1 MRSML
6 HHRELENLKGRDSSH
21 ECRVC
26 QVTVVGLST
35 YAKHISSQLHKDNTD
50 AYDREEEGNEEAEEE
65 HYDQELVQLIS
76 QRKEQNRPDG
86 TSNTYL
92 EPETDD
98 RRLQR
103 KRENRAPQ
111 GNRDNYEQDMWL
123 HHGMP
128 HRDWKWENEGFVNL
142 RTGKFPHST
151 QISNSN
157 RYPRG
162 TKGHGGWQ
170 LIPPGGP
177 AKRHQGLNNTGTAW
191 NSNRG
196 GTVPWNFSGTVRNH
210 NWNTENCSSFPTWH
224 PGNPGGNWS
233 SAPRA
238 TNGWNDGFHLGRNRV
253 DDMGVGWNTKRGRS
267 INYNRMRYT
276 WERPDKDHT
285 SALKSC
291 GDRAE
296 EQCANSMYPEDY
308 TSDSLP
314 LGTTFEFSAQEKLEY
329 KTTKFTAKGAS
340 PSKDKPHRWSPY
352 PSQKAAENQPPTED
366 IAESSEK
373 ELQKVLKNSE
383 TNISDSFPKL
393 SVNDDTCQPKSIH
406 LDADSSKPFK
416 ESADTASER
425 SSDQDHRKSSRM
437 PVLKCPLLP
446 SPSKRPTQKR
456 EAASVQNSVKSV
468 FPASPRES
476 RSRLSALNLE
486 TDQSNSYISKLR
498 SASCRSPANKA
509 SIDTPQKES
518 MESLSEVLRKAKE
531 ILQSSQSMRSEHL
544 LKSYTKQSEEV
555 SNSDKVSKDSE
566 TAELH
571 VELLENVSD
580 GELSDDE
587 RSGAKSEN
595 PCLFGDTL
603 LPCEDPSKE
612 ERNIIETSGNFSS
625 SSDATAGPTKCVPL
639 KIESKEPP
647 LSLLESFER
656 AALQSEGSEHELQAD
671 SQLES
676 DAGRSNMCDQ
686 DMQKGASQ
694 QPLLPPLSKLGLP
707 VSLQRDLTRHI
718 GPKSKATAHLPE
730 PNLNNARRIRNVS
743 GHRKSETEKE
753 SGLKPTLRQILNASR
768 RNVNWEQVIQHVTK
782 KKQELGKGLPR
793 FGIEMVAPVQSEQ
806 DELDMEDFQLSNFEG
821 FHWEAITIPLP
832 GTARKRSLSE
842 SSVAVDRTSSV
853 YDLFSD
859 KSAHREIKRQDLPS
873 SQRNS
878 VPLGPNGIEEMQ
890 TDPKPKATACT
901 ISSPAAERD
910 ATQHSTLAVV
920 EISSIKREQSPEQW
934 LEKQKTTEI
943 QEGQS
948 LAPPQAL
955 TLPTSNSVDAATD
968 SSCTSGTEQN
978 DSQSVGKKRRATADC
993 SPEIPSL
1000 ERKNK
1005 RRKIKGKKERSQV
1018 DKLLSISLREEEL
1031 SGSLQSL
1038 DTKMLQARATLQAA
1052 YVEVQHLMVLKQQIT
1067 MEMSAMR
1074 TQRIQIL
1081 QGLQE
1086 TLDNPEPADSPVGHL
1101 VDERN
1106 SNSQSAAAADSS
1118 PINIFSLFLDQPT
1131 YISPHTSPSSGLLGA
1146 PLRVRTPPAFQ
1157 APGRVTIAAPD
1168 SCALIKREPP
1178 SPQGGRMEKSVFLL
1192 QAGSL
1197 QLPGSIGKSGFP
1209 SAPEESSTGK
1219 SRSTEMHAQ
1228 PQSSPTLV
1236 AQGSHSVLEGTL
1248 LQRQTSVFQC
1258 QPIPGQTSVVKE
1270 SNYRSNQPPQ
1280 QAKSTK
1286 AFVEGKCSKKKKKLR
1301 KKKTLRAAHVPENS
1315 DTEQDIG
1322 CNPVRKVKCK
1332 KMAKEGKVTTSTS
1345 FDQEE
1350 SSTVLGNEMN
1360 KDENDSDSSVEVVE
1374 VSSPKFEVV
1383 DIDSAPEEGKPDSPS
1398 KRDPL
1403 SNTEKRLVEVA
1414 RSGYDE
1420 VSSTSEMGANYRNG
1434 VLRSVPEART
1444 PISSVKGS
1452 KNSSEVSSEPGE
1464 DEDPTEG
1471 NFEGHQ
1477 AAVNAIQIFGGL
1489 LYTCSA
1495 DKTVH
1500 AYNLVSRKRVA
1511 IFEGHTSKVNC
1522 LLITLTSGK
1531 NSVLYSGSSDH
1542 TIRCYNITTQE
1553 CTNQFQLDDRV
1564 VCLHARWRILFAGL
1578 ANGCV
1583 ITFSIKSGKQL
1594 DTFECH
1600 GPRAVSCLASAQEGS
1615 RRLLLV
1621 GSYDC
1626 TISVRDAQNGL
1637 LLRTLEGHSK
1647 TVLCMKVVND
1657 LVFSGSSDQSVHA
1670 HNIHTGELVR
1680 IYKGHN
1686 HAVTV
1691 VNILG
1696 KVMVT
1701 ASLDKFVR
1709 VYELQS
1715 HDRLQVYGGHTDMI
1729 MCMAIHK
1736 SMIYTGCYDGS
1747 IQSIRLN
1754 LLQNYRCWWHGCSL
1768 IFGVVDHLKQHLL
1781 TDHTNTNFQT
1791 LKCRW
1796 KSCDAFFTARR
1807 GSKQDATGHIERHAE
1822 EDSKIDT

>member
-1 MRSML
+1 
-6 HHRELENLKGRDSSH
+6 
-21 ECRVC
+21 
-26 QVTVVGLST
+26 
-35 YAKHISSQLHKDNTD
+35 
-50 AYDREEEGNEEAEEE
+50 
-65 HYDQELVQLIS
+65 
-76 QRKEQNRPDG
+76 
-86 TSNTYL
+86 
-92 EPETDD
+92 
-98 RRLQR
+98 
-103 KRENRAPQ
+103 
-111 GNRDNYEQDMWL
+111 
-123 HHGMP
+123 MP
-128 HRDWKWENEGFVNL
+128 HRDWKWGSEGFGNL
-142 RTGKFPHST
+142 RKGNFQHPS
-151 QISNSN
+151 QSPNSSH
-157 RYPRG
+157 YPRG
-162 TKGHGGWQ
+162 AKGRGGWQ
-170 LIPPGGP
+170 LIPPAGP
-177 AKRHQGLNNTGTAW
+177 ANRHQVLNNPGTVW
-191 NSNRG
+191 HSKRG
-196 GTVPWNFSGTVRNH
+196 GAVPWNHSGTIINH
-210 NWNTENCSSFPTWH
+210 NWNPESGASFPMWH
-224 PGNPGGNWS
+224 PGNPVGNWS
-233 SAPRA
+233 SAPCA
-238 TNGWNDGFHLGRNRV
+238 ANGWNDGFQPGRNRM
-253 DDMGVGWNTKRGRS
+253 DDMGVGWNTNRGRP
-267 INYNRMRYT
+267 INYNQMRYT
-276 WERPDKDHT
+276 WERPEKDHAT
-285 SALKSC
+285 ALKPY
-291 GDRAE
+291 GNRAE
-296 EQCANSMYPEDY
+296 EQCNKSMYPEDY
-308 TSDSLP
+308 TSDHLP
-314 LGTTFEFSAQEKLEY
+314 LGTSFQFTAQEKSEY
-329 KTTKFTAKGAS
+329 KTTKYTAKGTN

-366 IAESSEK
+366 VSGSSEK
-373 ELQKVLKNSE
+373 EPQKLLKNNE
-383 TNISDSFPKL
+383 TNKSDSFPKL
-393 SVNDDTCQPKSIH
+393 SANEDLCQPKSNH
-406 LDADSSKPFK
+406 LDADPSNPFK

-425 SSDQDHRKSSRM
+425 RSEQDNSKSSRM
-437 PVLKCPLLP
+437 PPLKCPLLP
-446 SPSKRPTQKR
+446 SPNKRPTQKR
-456 EAASVQNSVKSV
+456 EAASVQNSVKPSL
-468 FPASPRES
+468 PASPRES
-476 RSRLSALNLE
+476 RTRLSALNLE
-486 TDQSNSYISKLR
+486 TVHTNSYTSKLR

-531 ILQSSQSMRSEHL
+531 ILQSSQSMRSQHL
-544 LKSYTKQSEEV
+544 LKSYKKQAEEV
-555 SNSDKVSKDSE
+555 SNSDKVSKNSE
-566 TAELH
+566 MAAELH
-571 VELLENVSD
+571 VELLDNISD
-580 GELSDDE
+580 EELSDYE
-587 RSGAKSEN
+587 RSGSKSKN
-595 PCLFGDTL
+595 TCLFGDTL
-603 LPCEDPSKE
+603 LPCKDKSNED
-612 ERNIIETSGNFSS
+612 RNNFEISGNFSS
-625 SSDATAGPTKCVPL
+625 TSDVTAGPNKCVPHTV
-639 KIESKEPP
+639 ESKEPP
-647 LSLLESFER
+647 LCLLENLER
-656 AALQSEGSEHELQAD
+656 TSLESEFSEDQLQAD
-671 SQLES
+671 AQVES
-676 DAGRSNMCDQ
+676 DGDRSNVCDQ

-707 VSLQRDLTRHI
+707 VSLQRDLTRHMC
-718 GPKSKATAHLPE
+718 PKSKATAHPPE

-793 FGIEMVAPVQSEQ
+793 FGIEMVAPVQNEQ
-806 DELDMEDFQLSNFEG
+806 EEFDMEEDSQLSNFEG
-821 FHWEAITIPLP
+821 FHWEAITVPLP

-842 SSVAVDRTSSV
+842 SSVVVDRTSSV
-853 YDLFSD
+853 YALFSD
-859 KSAHREIKRQDLPS
+859 QAADRGKKRQDVLT
-873 SQRNS
+873 SQLDS
-878 VPLGPNGIEEMQ
+878 VPLGPNGSEDMQ
-890 TDPKPKATACT
+890 TEAKPKATVCPA
-901 ISSPAAERD
+901 SSPSPEVPAA
-910 ATQHSTLAVV
+910 QHSTLSPVAVASV
-920 EISSIKREQSPEQW
+920 KREQSPEQR
-934 LEKQKTTEI
+934 LDNQKTTEI
-943 QEGQS
+943 LEEGHS
-948 LAPPQAL
+948 LVPPQAL
-955 TLPTSNSVDAATD
+955 TLPTSSSVDAATD
-968 SSCTSGTEQN
+968 SSCASSTEQN
-978 DSQSVGKKRRATADC
+978 DSQSVGKKRRATLDC
-993 SPEIPSL
+993 SPEIPNL

-1018 DKLLSISLREEEL
+1018 DQLLSISLREEEL
-1031 SGSLQSL
+1031 SRSLQSL

-1086 TLDNPEPADSPVGHL
+1086 TLDNPEHADSPVGRQA
-1101 VDERN
+1101 VEKN
-1106 SNSQSAAAADSS
+1106 SNLQAAATAGSS
-1118 PINIFSLFLDQPT
+1118 PSNIFSLLLEQPA
-1131 YISPHTSPSSGLLGA
+1131 YISPHTSPSSAGLGT
-1146 PLRVRTPPAFQ
+1146 PLQVRTPPAFQ
-1157 APGRVTIAAPD
+1157 APGRVTAAAPD
-1168 SCALIKREPP
+1168 SSALIKRETP
-1178 SPQGGRMEKSVFLL
+1178 SAQGGRMDKSIFTV
-1192 QAGSL
+1192 QAGSV
-1197 QLPGSIGKSGFP
+1197 QLPGLIGQNSFQ
-1209 SAPEESSTGK
+1209 STPEESSTGK
-1219 SRSTEMHAQ
+1219 SNSRSTEIHSQ
-1228 PQSSPTLV
+1228 PQSSQTSV
-1236 AQGSHSVLEGTL
+1236 AQGSNSVLEGAL
-1248 LQRQTSVFQC
+1248 LQKPTSVFPC
-1258 QPIPGQTSVVKE
+1258 HPLPGQTSVVKD
-1270 SNYRSNQPPQ
+1270 SNYCLDQSQQ
-1280 QAKSTK
+1280 QAISTI
-1286 AFVEGKCSKKKKKLR
+1286 ALVEEKGSKKKKKLR
-1301 KKKTLRAAHVPENS
+1301 KKKTLKAAHVPENS
-1315 DTEQDIG
+1315 DTEQDIS
-1322 CNPVRKVKCK
+1322 CNPVRKLKCK
-1332 KMAKEGKVTTSTS
+1332 KMTKEGKVTTSTS

-1350 SSTVLGNEMN
+1350 SSTALGNERN

-1374 VSSPKFEVV
+1374 VSNPTLEIVA
-1383 DIDSAPEEGKPDSPS
+1383 IDSAPEEAKPDSPS

-1434 VLRSVPEART
+1434 VLRSVPEVRI

-1495 DKTVH
+1495 DKTVN

-1531 NSVLYSGSSDH
+1531 KSVLYTGSSDH
-1542 TIRCYNITTQE
+1542 TIRCYNIKTQE
-1553 CTNQFQLDDRV
+1553 CTNQFHLDDRV

-1715 HDRLQVYGGHTDMI
+1715 HDRLQVYGGHKDMI
-1729 MCMAIHK
+1729 MCMTIHK

-1747 IQSIRLN
+1747 IQAVRLN

-1781 TDHTNTNFQT
+1781 TDHTNANFQT

-1807 GSKQDATGHIERHAE
+1807 GSKQDAAGHIERHAE